1 MKQYDVVFL
10 GSGHAAW
17 HAALTLKQSGKQVA
31 VVEKDTIAG
40 TCTNYGCNA
49 KILLEDLMKCLK
61 KPNNILILLIVTI

>member
-31 VVEKDTIAG
+31 IVEKDTIAG
-40 TCTNYGCNA
+40 TCTC
-49 KILLEDLMKCLK
+49 LLYTSDAADE
-61 KPNNILILLIVTI
+61 

>member
-31 VVEKDTIAG
+31 IVEKDTIAG
-40 TCTNYGCNA
+40 TCTNYGCC
-49 KILLEDLMKCLK
+49 LLYTSDAADE
-61 KPNNILILLIVTI
+61 

>member
-31 VVEKDTIAG
+31 IVEKR
-40 TCTNYGCNA
+40 YYRRY
-49 KILLEDLMKCLK
+49 MY
-61 KPNNILILLIVTI
+61 

>member
-31 VVEKDTIAG
+31 VVEK
-40 TCTNYGCNA
+40 
-49 KILLEDLMKCLK
+49 ILSPVHVLTMVVMRKFY
-61 KPNNILILLIVTI
+61 

>member
-31 VVEKDTIAG
+31 IVEKDTIAG
-40 TCTNYGCNA
+40 TSLPFPMITSIPCCSNIDVRVSDIG
-49 KILLEDLMKCLK
+49 LMTCSL
-61 KPNNILILLIVTI
+61 